1 MINKPVVGVA
11 ALVFVLAAVGV
22 YYLRSRNQPL
32 PVASSAPAA
41 VAPSSTEPGIAHP
54 LPAGTGNA
62 AAAAPLP
69 ELVDSD
75 APLREAL
82 GQISSADAVKDFL
95 VPQDLVRKIVVTIDN
110 LPRQK
115 VAVDKRPANPAA
127 GSFVANGDELHA
139 TLDQRNFDRYKP
151 MVAVVS
157 KLDAKQLAAL
167 YVHYYPLFQESYQN
181 LGYPNGYFN
190 DRLVEVIDN
199 LLATPEPKGPIELV
213 RPNVM
218 YTYADPALEGR
229 TAGQKLLIRMGPENA
244 KAIKAK
250 LTELRAV
257 ITAGQLK
264 H

>member
-1 MINKPVVGVA
+1 MINKPVIGVA
-11 ALVFVLAAVGV
+11 ALIFVLAATGV
-22 YYLRSRNQPL
+22 YYLRSRNL
-32 PVASSAPAA
+32 PRPAAPSAPTAI
-41 VAPSSTEPGIAHP
+41 APGDSEPGIAHP
-54 LPAGTGNA
+54 LPQGAGNA
-62 AAAAPLP
+62 AAAGPLP
-69 ELVDSD
+69 ELADSD
-75 APLREAL
+75 APLRDAL
-82 GQISSADAVKDFL
+82 AQIGSEDAVKDFL
-95 VPQDLVRKIVVTIDN
+95 VPQDLIRKIVVTIDN

-115 VAVDKRPANPAA
+115 VAVQKRPANPAA

-139 TLDQRNFDRYKP
+139 TLDQRNFERYKP
-151 MVAVVS
+151 MVAVVNQ
-157 KLDAKQLAAL
+157 LDAKQLGAL
-167 YVHYYPLFQESYQN
+167 YIHYYPLFQQSYQN

-199 LLATPEPKGPIELV
+199 LLATPNPAGPIELV

-218 YTYADPALEGR
+218 YTYADPALEAR
-229 TAGQKLLIRMGPENA
+229 PAGQKLLIRMGPENA

>member
-1 MINKPVVGVA
+1 MINKPVIGVA
-11 ALVFVLAAVGV
+11 ALILVLAVGGV

-32 PVASSAPAA
+32 PAAPSAPTA
-41 VAPSSTEPGIAHP
+41 VAPTTSEPGIAHP
-54 LPAGTGNA
+54 LPPAGGN

-69 ELVDSD
+69 DLADSD
-75 APLREAL
+75 APLRDAL
-82 GQISSADAVKDFL
+82 GQISSEDAVKDFL
-95 VPQDLVRKIVVTIDN
+95 VPQDLIRKIVVTIDN

-115 VAVDKRPANPAA
+115 IAVDKRPANPAA
-127 GSFVANGDELHA
+127 GSFLANGDELHA
-139 TLDQRNFDRYKP
+139 TLDQRNFERYKP
-151 MVAVVS
+151 LVAVVNH
-157 KLDAKQLAAL
+157 LDAKQLGAL
-167 YVHYYPLFQESYQN
+167 YIHYYPLFQQSYQN

-229 TAGQKLLIRMGPENA
+229 SAGQKLLIRMGPENA

-250 LTELRAV
+250 LTELRAL

>member
-1 MINKPVVGVA
+1 MINKPVIGVA
-11 ALVFVLAAVGV
+11 ALIFVLAAAGV

-32 PVASSAPAA
+32 PAAPSAPAA
-41 VAPSSTEPGIAHP
+41 AAPANSEPGVAHP
-54 LPAGTGNA
+54 LPQGAGNA

-69 ELVDSD
+69 ELADSD
-75 APLREAL
+75 APFRDAL

-95 VPQDLVRKIVVTIDN
+95 VPQDLIRKIVVTIDN

-115 VAVDKRPANPAA
+115 VAVEKRPANPAP
-127 GSFVANGDELHA
+127 GSFLANGDELHA
-139 TLDQRNFDRYKP
+139 TLDQHNFERYKP
-151 MVAVVS
+151 IVAAINQ
-157 KLDAKQLAAL
+157 LDAKQLGAL
-167 YVHYYPLFQESYQN
+167 YIHYYPLFQESYQN

-218 YTYADPALEGR
+218 YTYADPALEAR
-229 TAGQKLLIRMGPENA
+229 PAGQKLLIRMGTENA

>member
-1 MINKPVVGVA
+1 
-11 ALVFVLAAVGV
+11 V
-22 YYLRSRNQPL
+22 YYLRSRNQPFSTA
-32 PVASSAPAA
+32 PSPPAA
-41 VAPSSTEPGIAHP
+41 VAPATSEPGIAHP
-54 LPAGTGNA
+54 LPEGAGNA
-62 AAAAPLP
+62 ASAGPLP
-69 ELVDSD
+69 DLAGSD
-75 APLREAL
+75 APLRDAL
-82 GQISSADAVKDFL
+82 AQISSADAVKDFL
-95 VPQDLVRKIVVTIDN
+95 VPQDLIRKIVVTVDN

-115 VAVDKRPANPAA
+115 VAVEKRPANAPA
-127 GSFVANGDELHA
+127 GSLLANGDELHA

-151 MVAVVS
+151 MVAALNQ
-157 KLDAKQLAAL
+157 LDAKQLGAL
-167 YVHYYPLFQESYQN
+167 YIHYYPLFQQSYQN

-218 YTYADPALEGR
+218 YVYADSALEAR
-229 TAGQKLLIRMGPENA
+229 PAGQKLLIRMGPENA

-257 ITAGQLK
+257 ITAAQLK